1 FFLIKKQLGFALA
14 GFAFMAGFARLPWR
28 YLEKYAYVG
37 LALAVALLAATF
49 VPGLGFRA
57 GGAQR
62 WIRLFGGSIGFQPA
76 ELAKVAVVIFVAR
89 QLANR
94 QDRLQKFSAGVL
106 ANFLV
111 PLPVFFLL
119 LSQPDFG
126 SVVILT
132 LVIFSMM
139 FLAGVRLSHLLLV
152 AGGSGLIGAALVL
165 GSAYR
170 RARLATFLDPWSDP
184 AGKGFQI
191 IQSLLGFHNGK
202 IWGVGLGNGK
212 EKLFYLPEAH
222 NDFIFA
228 VIGEELGYLGVVA
241 VCLAFLGLIYL
252 GCRIGWNHAKAN
264 PDQSRFATYLAV
276 GLTLLLGFQAFVNM
290 AVVMG
295 LLPTKG
301 LNLPFISYGG
311 SALFVDLISVGIIL
325 GVGRRM
331 RPCDSKPRPA

>member
-1 FFLIKKQLGFALA
+1 
-14 GFAFMAGFARLPWR
+14 MAGFARLPWR

-132 LVIFSMM
+132 LVIFDDVPG
-139 FLAGVRLSHLLLV
+139 GVVSPICF
-152 AGGSGLIGAALVL
+152 GSGRQWPIGAALVL
-165 GSAYR
+165 CRLIDARDWRVFDRGAIRPERDFRSSSPCSDFTTADLGR
-170 RARLATFLDPWSDP
+170 RPRQRKKCCF
-184 AGKGFQI
+184 FCR
-191 IQSLLGFHNGK
+191 
-202 IWGVGLGNGK
+202 
-212 EKLFYLPEAH
+212 AH

-228 VIGEELGYLGVVA
+228 VIGEELDTWVSSPSAWPSKFDLSR
-241 VCLAFLGLIYL
+241 LSHRLE
-252 GCRIGWNHAKAN
+252 HAKAN